1 MNEYKSFYTKSKNDK
16 NTKEILTP
24 LSGYTF
30 NENVSCTNCKYFKIN
45 YNEWGDEEIC
55 KHKENIYYTYDHI
68 GKHGHVL
75 WDPKIK
81 NKLLNCELW
90 EEKKNIFQ
98 KIKIKLGVN

>member
-24 LSGYTF
+24 FSGYTF
-30 NENVSCTNCKYFKIN
+30 NGGVSCKNCKYFKID
-45 YNEWGDEEIC
+45 YDDWGDREMC
-55 KHKENIYYTYDHI
+55 RHKENTGYAYNHT
-68 GKHGHVL
+68 GKCRYFL
-75 WDPKIK
+75 WDPKTK
-81 NKLLNCELW
+81 NKLSNCELW